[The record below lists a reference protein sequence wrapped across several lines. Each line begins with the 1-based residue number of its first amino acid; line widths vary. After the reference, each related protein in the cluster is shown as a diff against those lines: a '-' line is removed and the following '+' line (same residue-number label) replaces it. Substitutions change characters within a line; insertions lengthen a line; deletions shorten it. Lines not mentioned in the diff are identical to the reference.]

1 MSSLLASEKGHETTV
16 RAADGN
22 NADGDFEGGG
32 EMTNY

>member
-1 MSSLLASEKGHETTV
+1 MSSLPASEKGHETTV
-16 RAADGN
+16 RATDSH